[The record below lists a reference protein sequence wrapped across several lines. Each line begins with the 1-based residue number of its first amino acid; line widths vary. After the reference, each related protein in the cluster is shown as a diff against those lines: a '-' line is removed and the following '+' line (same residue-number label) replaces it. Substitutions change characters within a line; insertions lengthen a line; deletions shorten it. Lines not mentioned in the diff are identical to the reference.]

1 MFKLRILSALNIK
14 QKYMYYILYFSGS
27 CSSKSFTEKTHSQY
41 ITNSWREDPQ
51 TRRFS
56 KNQVKFVNFRI
67 KWAVLPQNHVMK
79 KQNAIKLNEV
89 KFTNFPVIKNA
100 IE

>member
-1 MFKLRILSALNIK
+1 
-14 QKYMYYILYFSGS
+14 MYYILYFSGS

-41 ITNSWREDPQ
+41 ILNSWSEDPQ

-67 KWAVLPQNHVMK
+67 KWAVLPQNHVTK

-89 KFTNFPVIKNA
+89 KFTNFPEIKNA